1 MPLDSRPPALEY
13 LRPGHAA
20 PHRKDV
26 VTGAAAG
33 RTAIPLNIK
42 QRLLGHNHP
51 DVAMTLH
58 NLAMLYSQQGDHD
71 RARAVFARAVGIFE
85 SSLGPDYPKTARSRT
100 ELDALVTQ

>member
-1 MPLDSRPPALEY
+1 
-13 LRPGHAA
+13 
-20 PHRKDV
+20 
-26 VTGAAAG
+26 
-33 RTAIPLNIK
+33 
-42 QRLLGHNHP
+42 
-51 DVAMTLH
+51 MTLH